1 MGKFTVIPSSTF
13 DALQIDAGVLLKN
26 FDPANPVRPAD
37 EDIICAT
44 TGGVN
49 PSCVATYSD
58 YGEDVDNVPNNM
70 MELKHLDGWECKI
83 STTGLG
89 TSPELIKLALGA
101 ADIPGSNKAQIIPR
115 RTLKQSDF
123 SSIWWVGDKANG
135 GCVAIQL
142 LNALSSTGF
151 TLQTTKNGK
160 GTVSLEITGHVSIH
174 DQETVPMVFYSIDA
188 DFSDVTVAPE
198 RGFVSV
204 YGTLVSDIQSNVEVD
219 GSKIKG
225 TLKFIEGGLAES
237 GYLAG
242 DGNFLALRFSNLDE
256 DATSVKVGLDPSQGS
271 GLVEIIGDPDM
282 NGVFKI
288 TNKDTQVFK
297 VVSSDNKGNELVQ
310 TYDLS
315 ELVCETE

>member
-70 MELKHLDGWECKI
+70 MELKHLDGWDCKI

-101 ADIPGSNKAQIIPR
+101 ADIPGSNTSQIIPR

-142 LNALSSTGF
+142 MNALSTTGF
-151 TLQTTKNGK
+151 SLQTTKNGK
-160 GTVSLEITGHVSIH
+160 GQVSLEITGHVSIH

-188 DFSDVTVAPE
+188 DFTDVTVSPE

-204 YGTLVSDIQSNVEVD
+204 FGKLVSELQSDVEVD

-242 DGNFLALRFSNLDE
+242 DGNFLTLRFSNIDE
-256 DATSVKVGLDPSQGS
+256 DATSVKVGLDPSVSS
-271 GLVEIIGDPDM
+271 GLVELIGDPDM

-288 TNKDTQVFK
+288 SDKDSQVFK
-297 VVSSDNKGNELVQ
+297 VVTSDNKGNELVQ